1 MTTTSTERSPVAA
14 ILALGLTQIIGYGTL
29 YYSFSIL
36 APDMARDLDWS
47 SEWIF
52 GALSVALLIGGLAAP
67 TMGRWIDRFGAG
79 RVMTA
84 GSAIAAAAL
93 AACAFAPGKIAFVAA
108 LIAIETA
115 SNLVQYGAAFAL
127 LVQIRPK
134 VAQRSITYLT
144 LIAGFASTIFWPIT
158 TAANAHMSWQD
169 VYLFFAAINLLVCL
183 PIHAWLS
190 RSVSET
196 RKREKNEAAK
206 HVEPSLP
213 PSVRRPAF
221 ILMVMGF
228 ALESFVNAAL
238 LVHMVPVLSGLGL
251 GALSVMVGT
260 LFGPSQVLSRFIN
273 MVFGGALSQLTLA
286 LISAVLLPAALV
298 TLIVTAPSVPG
309 ALVFAVVFGLGSGLS
324 SIVQGTLPLAL
335 FGSEGYG
342 RRQGQVLSIRLVI
355 SSTAPFVLALMM
367 ENIGVS
373 WSLAVAAVVGAI
385 AVLAFVAIGRLA
397 QLLDRSHLTTPGGD
411 ALPVDVVT
419 LRQRIANRLPDF
431 EAARAKTTRVTD
443 AAER

>member
-1 MTTTSTERSPVAA
+1 MTSISTERPPVAA
-14 ILALGLTQIIGYGTL
+14 ILALGLTQIIGYGSL

-36 APDMARDLDWS
+36 APGMARDLNWS

-52 GALSVALLIGGLAAP
+52 GALSAALLIGGLAAP
-67 TMGRWIDRFGAG
+67 TMGKWIDRFGAG
-79 RVMTA
+79 RIMTA

-93 AACAFAPGKIAFVAA
+93 VACAFAPGKIAFVVA
-108 LIAIETA
+108 LIALETA

-158 TAANAHMSWQD
+158 TALNAHMSWQN
-169 VYLFFAAINLLVCL
+169 VYLVFAALNVAVCL

-190 RSVSET
+190 SSVTKSRNGKAGEP
-196 RKREKNEAAK
+196 AK
-206 HVEPSLP
+206 HVEPSLA
-213 PSVRRPAF
+213 PSIRTPAF
-221 ILMVMGF
+221 VLMVTGF

-238 LVHMVPVLSGLGL
+238 LVHMVPVLTGLGL
-251 GALSVMVGT
+251 GAMAVMVGT

-273 MVFGGALSQLTLA
+273 MVFGGGLSQLTLA
-286 LISAVLLPAALV
+286 LISAVLLPAALAI
-298 TLIVTAPSVPG
+298 LIVTAPSVPG

-342 RRQGQVLSIRLVI
+342 KRQGQVLAIRLIV

-367 ENIGVS
+367 ENVGVS
-373 WSLAVAAVVGAI
+373 WSLTVAAIVGAI
-385 AVLAFVAIGRLA
+385 AVVAFIAIGRLA
-397 QLLDRSHLTTPGGD
+397 HLLDRSHNSLGH
-411 ALPVDVVT
+411 
-419 LRQRIANRLPDF
+419 
-431 EAARAKTTRVTD
+431 
-443 AAER
+443 AET

>member
-1 MTTTSTERSPVAA
+1 MNGHKVPASA
-14 ILALGLTQIIGYGTL
+14 ILALGLTQIIGYGSL

-36 APDMARDLDWS
+36 APAMARDLNWS

-52 GALSVALLIGGLAAP
+52 GALSAALLIGGLAAP
-67 TMGRWIDRFGAG
+67 TMGKWIDRFGAG
-79 RVMTA
+79 RVMTG

-93 AACAFAPGKIAFVAA
+93 VACALSTGKVAFIVS
-108 LIAIETA
+108 LIAIETG

-127 LVQIRPK
+127 LVQIKPQ

-158 TAANAHMSWQD
+158 TALHQHMSWQQ
-169 VYLFFAAINLLVCL
+169 VYLVFAALNLLVCL

-190 RSVSET
+190 FNVTKS
-196 RKREKNEAAK
+196 RKQMSGEPPK

-213 PSVRRPAF
+213 PSIQTFAF
-221 ILMVMGF
+221 VLMVAGF

-251 GALSVMVGT
+251 GAMAVMVGT
-260 LFGPSQVLSRFIN
+260 LFGPAQVLSRFTN
-273 MVFGGALSQLTLA
+273 MVFGGGLSQLTLA

-298 TLIVTAPSVPG
+298 ILIATAPSVPG

-335 FGSEGYG
+335 FGSQGYG
-342 RRQGQVLSIRLVI
+342 QRQGQVLAIRLVI
-355 SSTAPFVLALMM
+355 SSTAPFILAFMM

-373 WSLAVAAVVGAI
+373 WSLTVAAVVGAI
-385 AVLAFVAIGRLA
+385 AVLAFIAIGRLA
-397 QLLDRSHLTTPGGD
+397 NLLDRRHH
-411 ALPVDVVT
+411 T
-419 LRQRIANRLPDF
+419 LG
-431 EAARAKTTRVTD
+431 RAET
-443 AAER
+443 

>member
-1 MTTTSTERSPVAA
+1 MTTTIAERPPVAA
-14 ILALGLTQIIGYGTL
+14 ILALGLTQIIGYGSL

-36 APDMARDLDWS
+36 APAMARDLNWS

-52 GALSVALLIGGLAAP
+52 GALSAALLIGGLAAP
-67 TMGRWIDRFGAG
+67 TMGKWIDRFGAG

-93 AACAFAPGKIAFVAA
+93 AACAFSSGKVAFVVA

-158 TAANAHMSWQD
+158 TALHAHMSWQA
-169 VYLFFAAINLLVCL
+169 VYLVYAAINIAVCL

-190 RSVSET
+190 FSVSRS
-196 RKREKNEAAK
+196 RKEASGGPAK

-213 PSVRRPAF
+213 PSIRTAAF
-221 ILMVMGF
+221 VLMVTGF

-251 GALSVMVGT
+251 GAMAVMVGT
-260 LFGPSQVLSRFIN
+260 LFGPSQVLSRFTN
-273 MVFGGALSQLTLA
+273 MVFGSGLSQLTLA

-298 TLIVTAPSVPG
+298 ILIVTAPSVPG

-342 RRQGQVLSIRLVI
+342 KRQGQVLAIRLVI
-355 SSTAPFVLALMM
+355 SSTAPFVLAFMM
-367 ENIGVS
+367 ENIGVP
-373 WSLAVAAVVGAI
+373 WSLTVAAAVGAI
-385 AVLAFVAIGRLA
+385 AVLAFIAIGRLA
-397 QLLDRSHLTTPGGD
+397 QLLDRSHH
-411 ALPVDVVT
+411 ALG
-419 LRQRIANRLPDF
+419 
-431 EAARAKTTRVTD
+431 RAET
-443 AAER
+443 

>member
-1 MTTTSTERSPVAA
+1 MSDHKVPVAA
-14 ILALGLTQIIGYGTL
+14 ILTLGLTQIIGYGSL

-36 APDMARDLDWS
+36 APAMARDLNWS

-52 GALSVALLIGGLAAP
+52 GALSAALLIGGLTAP

-79 RVMTA
+79 RVMTG

-93 AACAFAPGKIAFVAA
+93 VACALSSGKVAFVIS

-127 LVQIRPK
+127 LVQIKPQ

-158 TAANAHMSWQD
+158 TALHEHMSWQQ
-169 VYLFFAAINLLVCL
+169 VYLVFAALNLLVCL

-190 RSVSET
+190 SNVT
-196 RKREKNEAAK
+196 KNRKQASGEPAP

-213 PSVRRPAF
+213 PSIRTSAF
-221 ILMVMGF
+221 VLMVAGF

-251 GALSVMVGT
+251 GAMAVMVGT
-260 LFGPSQVLSRFIN
+260 LFGPAQVLSRFTN
-273 MVFGGALSQLTLA
+273 MVFGGGLSQLTLA

-298 TLIVTAPSVPG
+298 ILIATAPSVPG

-335 FGSEGYG
+335 FGSQGYG
-342 RRQGQVLSIRLVI
+342 QRQGQVLAIRLVI
-355 SSTAPFVLALMM
+355 SSTAPFVLAFMM
-367 ENIGVS
+367 ENIGVP
-373 WSLAVAAVVGAI
+373 WSLSVAAVIGAI
-385 AVLAFVAIGRLA
+385 AVVAFMAIGRLA
-397 QLLDRSHLTTPGGD
+397 HLPDRSHHNLG
-411 ALPVDVVT
+411 
-419 LRQRIANRLPDF
+419 
-431 EAARAKTTRVTD
+431 RAET
-443 AAER
+443 

>member
-1 MTTTSTERSPVAA
+1 MTTTSTDRPPVAA
-14 ILALGLTQIIGYGTL
+14 ILTLGLTQIIGYGTL

-36 APDMARDLDWS
+36 APAMARDLNWS

-52 GALSVALLIGGLAAP
+52 GALSAALLIGGLAAP
-67 TMGRWIDRFGAG
+67 TMGKWIDRFGAG

-84 GSAIAAAAL
+84 GSAIAATAL
-93 AACAFAPGKIAFVAA
+93 VACAFSSGKIAFVVA

-127 LVQIRPK
+127 LVQIRPT

-158 TAANAHMSWQD
+158 TALHAHVSWQT
-169 VYLFFAAINLLVCL
+169 VYLVFAVLNVAVCL

-190 RSVSET
+190 FGIARSRKQASGKST
-196 RKREKNEAAK
+196 R

-213 PSVRRPAF
+213 PSIRAPAF
-221 ILMVMGF
+221 ILMVTGF

-251 GALSVMVGT
+251 GAMAVMVGT
-260 LFGPSQVLSRFIN
+260 LFGPSQVLSRFTN
-273 MVFGGALSQLTLA
+273 MVFGGGLSQLTLA
-286 LISAVLLPAALV
+286 IISAVLLPTALV
-298 TLIVTAPSVPG
+298 ILIATAPSVPG
-309 ALVFAVVFGLGSGLS
+309 ALVFAIVFGLASGLS

-342 RRQGQVLSIRLVI
+342 KRQGQVLAIRLVI
-355 SSTAPFVLALMM
+355 SSMAPFVLAFLI

-373 WSLAVAAVVGAI
+373 WSLTVAAIVGAI
-385 AVLAFVAIGRLA
+385 AVVAFIAIGRLA
-397 QLLDRSHLTTPGGD
+397 HLVDRSHH
-411 ALPVDVVT
+411 T
-419 LRQRIANRLPDF
+419 LG
-431 EAARAKTTRVTD
+431 RAET
-443 AAER
+443 

>member
-1 MTTTSTERSPVAA
+1 MTTTSTERPPVAA
-14 ILALGLTQIIGYGTL
+14 ILALGLTQVIGYGTL

-36 APDMARDLDWS
+36 APAMARDLNWS

-52 GALSVALLIGGLAAP
+52 GALSAALLIGGLAAP
-67 TMGRWIDRFGAG
+67 TMGKWIDRFGAG
-79 RVMTA
+79 RVMTG

-93 AACAFAPGKIAFVAA
+93 IACAFSSGKIAFVAA

-144 LIAGFASTIFWPIT
+144 LIAGFASTILWPIT
-158 TAANAHMSWQD
+158 AALHAHMSWQA
-169 VYLFFAAINLLVCL
+169 VYLVFAALNIAVCL

-190 RSVSET
+190 FSVTKS
-196 RKREKNEAAK
+196 RKNESGEPAK

-213 PSVRRPAF
+213 PSIRTPAF
-221 ILMVMGF
+221 VLMVTGF

-251 GALSVMVGT
+251 GAMAVMVGT
-260 LFGPSQVLSRFIN
+260 LFGPSQVLSRFTN
-273 MVFGGALSQLTLA
+273 MVFGGGLSQLTLA
-286 LISAVLLPAALV
+286 LISAVLLPAALAI
-298 TLIVTAPSVPG
+298 LILTAPSVPG

-342 RRQGQVLSIRLVI
+342 RRQGQVLAIRLVV
-355 SSTAPFVLALMM
+355 SSTAPFVLAFMM
-367 ENIGVS
+367 ENIGVP
-373 WSLAVAAVVGAI
+373 WSLTVAAIVGAI
-385 AVLAFVAIGRLA
+385 AVLSFGAISRLA
-397 QLLDRSHLTTPGGD
+397 HLLDRSHHTFG
-411 ALPVDVVT
+411 
-419 LRQRIANRLPDF
+419 
-431 EAARAKTTRVTD
+431 RAET
-443 AAER
+443 

>member
-1 MTTTSTERSPVAA
+1 MTTSTERSPVAA

-52 GALSVALLIGGLAAP
+52 GALSISLLIGGLAAP
-67 TMGRWIDRFGAG
+67 TMDRWIDRFGAG

-84 GSAIAAAAL
+84 GSAVAATAL
-93 AACAFAPGKIAFVAA
+93 AACAFAPGRIGFVAA

-127 LVQIRPK
+127 LVQIRPQG
-134 VAQRSITYLT
+134 AQRSITYLT

-158 TAANAHMSWQD
+158 TALNAHMPWQD
-169 VYLFFAAINLLVCL
+169 VYLTFAALNLLVCL

-190 RSVSET
+190 RHASTT
-196 RKREKNEAAK
+196 RQREKNEATR
-206 HVEPSLP
+206 HVAPRLP
-213 PSVRRPAF
+213 PSARRPAF

-228 ALESFVNAAL
+228 ALGSFVNAAL

-251 GALSVMVGT
+251 GAMAVMVGT

-273 MVFGGALSQLTLA
+273 MVLGGGLSQLTLA
-286 LISAVLLPAALV
+286 LISAVLLPTALV
-298 TLIVTAPSVPG
+298 ILIVTSPSMPG
-309 ALVFAVVFGLGSGLS
+309 ALVFAVVFGLGSGLN
-324 SIVQGTLPLAL
+324 SIVQGTLPLTL
-335 FGSEGYG
+335 FGSDGYG

-355 SSTAPFVLALMM
+355 SSTAPFVLAFMM
-367 ENIGVS
+367 ENIGVA
-373 WSLAVAAVVGAI
+373 WALAVAAVVGAV
-385 AVLAFVAIGRLA
+385 AVLAFAAIGRLG
-397 QLLDRSHLTTPGGD
+397 Q
-411 ALPVDVVT
+411 
-419 LRQRIANRLPDF
+419 LPDRPNHTPLSGG
-431 EAARAKTTRVTD
+431 EPRMDVATLPQKI
-443 AAER
+443 AER

>member
-1 MTTTSTERSPVAA
+1 MTTTSTERPPAAA

-36 APDMARDLDWS
+36 APDMARGLDWS

-52 GALSVALLIGGLAAP
+52 GALSAALLIGGLAAP
-67 TMGRWIDRFGAG
+67 TMGKWIDRFGAG
-79 RVMTA
+79 RIMTT

-93 AACAFAPGKIAFVAA
+93 AACAFAPGKITFVAA

-127 LVQIRPK
+127 LVQIRPRI
-134 VAQRSITYLT
+134 AQRSITYLT

-158 TAANAHMSWQD
+158 TVLHEHMSWQS
-169 VYLFFAAINLLVCL
+169 VYLIFAALNLVVCL

-190 RSVSET
+190 RSVSKT
-196 RKREKNEAAK
+196 RKREVGEAAK
-206 HVEPSLP
+206 RVEPSLQ
-213 PSVRRPAF
+213 PSVRTPAF
-221 ILMVMGF
+221 ILMVTGF

-238 LVHMVPVLSGLGL
+238 LVHMVPVMSALGL
-251 GALSVMVGT
+251 GAMAVIVGT

-273 MVFGGALSQLTLA
+273 MVFGGGLSQLTLA

-298 TLIVTAPSVPG
+298 ILITTAPSVPG
-309 ALVFAVVFGLGSGLS
+309 ALVFAIVFGLGSGLS

-342 RRQGQVLSIRLVI
+342 KRQGQVLSVRLAI
-355 SSTAPFVLALMM
+355 SSTAPFALALMM
-367 ENIGVS
+367 ENIGVI
-373 WSLAVAAVVGAI
+373 WSLSVAALLGTLAVGA
-385 AVLAFVAIGRLA
+385 FFAIMRLI
-397 QLLDRSHLTTPGGD
+397 HL
-411 ALPVDVVT
+411 
-419 LRQRIANRLPDF
+419 F
-431 EAARAKTTRVTD
+431 ARPRPIPSGQ
-443 AAER
+443 

>member
-1 MTTTSTERSPVAA
+1 MTTISTERPPVAA

-36 APDMARDLDWS
+36 APDMARDLNWS

-52 GALSVALLIGGLAAP
+52 GALSAALLIGGLAAP
-67 TMGRWIDRFGAG
+67 TIGKWIDRFGAG
-79 RVMTA
+79 RIMTA
-84 GSAIAAAAL
+84 GSAIAAVAL
-93 AACAFAPGKIAFVAA
+93 VACAFAPGKIAFVAA

-127 LVQIRPK
+127 LVQLRPG

-158 TAANAHMSWQD
+158 TALHAQMSWQS
-169 VYLFFAAINLLVCL
+169 VYLLFAALNLVICL

-190 RSVSET
+190 RSAREA
-196 RKREKNEAAK
+196 RKREVDEATK
-206 HVEPSLP
+206 HIEPCLQT
-213 PSVRRPAF
+213 SVRTPAF
-221 ILMVMGF
+221 ILMVTGF

-251 GALSVMVGT
+251 GAMAVLVGT

-273 MVFGGALSQLTLA
+273 MVFGGSLSQLTLA

-298 TLIVTAPSVPG
+298 ILVVTAPLVPG

-342 RRQGQVLSIRLVI
+342 QRQGQAMAVRLVI
-355 SSTAPFVLALMM
+355 SSTAPFALAFMM
-367 ENIGVS
+367 GNIGVS
-373 WSLAVAAVVGAI
+373 WSLSVAAVLGGVAVAAFFGIMRLMRGFVQREP
-385 AVLAFVAIGRLA
+385 VLSG
-397 QLLDRSHLTTPGGD
+397 P
-411 ALPVDVVT
+411 
-419 LRQRIANRLPDF
+419 
-431 EAARAKTTRVTD
+431 
-443 AAER
+443 

>member
-1 MTTTSTERSPVAA
+1 MTTIRTDRPPVAA

-36 APDMARDLDWS
+36 APGMARDLNWS

-52 GALSVALLIGGLAAP
+52 GSLSAALLIGGLAAP
-67 TMGRWIDRFGAG
+67 TMGKWIDRFGAG
-79 RVMTA
+79 RVMTG

-93 AACAFAPGKIAFVAA
+93 VACAFAPGKIAFVAA

-127 LVQIRPK
+127 LVQINPK

-158 TAANAHMSWQD
+158 TALNAHMAWQN
-169 VYLFFAAINLLVCL
+169 VYLVFAVLNVAVCL

-190 RSVSET
+190 SSVSRS
-196 RKREKNEAAK
+196 RKDSSGEPAK
-206 HVEPSLP
+206 HVAPSLA
-213 PSVRRPAF
+213 PSIRAPAF
-221 ILMVMGF
+221 MLMVTGF
-228 ALESFVNAAL
+228 ALESFVNATL

-251 GALSVMVGT
+251 GAMAVMVGT

-273 MVFGGALSQLTLA
+273 MIFGGGLSQLVLA

-298 TLIVTAPSVPG
+298 ILIVTAPSVPG
-309 ALVFAVVFGLGSGLS
+309 ALLFAVVFGLGSGLS

-342 RRQGQVLSIRLVI
+342 RRQGQVLAIRLVV
-355 SSTAPFVLALMM
+355 SSTAPFVLAFLM

-373 WSLAVAAVVGAI
+373 WSLAIAAAVGNI
-385 AVLAFVAIGRLA
+385 AVLAFIAIARLNLARRPHHALGRA
-397 QLLDRSHLTTPGGD
+397 GS
-411 ALPVDVVT
+411 
-419 LRQRIANRLPDF
+419 
-431 EAARAKTTRVTD
+431 
-443 AAER
+443 

>member
-1 MTTTSTERSPVAA
+1 MTTTIAERPPVAA
-14 ILALGLTQIIGYGTL
+14 ILALGLTQIIGYGSL

-36 APDMARDLDWS
+36 APSMARDLNWS

-52 GALSVALLIGGLAAP
+52 GALSAALLIGGLAAP
-67 TMGRWIDRFGAG
+67 TMGKWIDRLGAG
-79 RVMTA
+79 RVMTG

-93 AACAFAPGKIAFVAA
+93 VACALSSGKVAFVAA

-158 TAANAHMSWQD
+158 TALHAHLSWQA
-169 VYLFFAAINLLVCL
+169 VYLVFAALNIAVCL

-190 RSVSET
+190 FSVSKS
-196 RKREKNEAAK
+196 RNQASGGPAR
-206 HVEPSLP
+206 HVEPSLA
-213 PSVRRPAF
+213 PSIRTPAF
-221 ILMVMGF
+221 VMMVTGF

-251 GALSVMVGT
+251 GAMAVMVGT
-260 LFGPSQVLSRFIN
+260 LFGPSQVLSRFTN
-273 MVFGGALSQLTLA
+273 MLFGGGLSQLTLA

-298 TLIVTAPSVPG
+298 ILIVTAPSVPG

-342 RRQGQVLSIRLVI
+342 RRQGQVLAIRLVI
-355 SSTAPFVLALMM
+355 SSTAPFILAFLM

-373 WSLAVAAVVGAI
+373 WSLTVAAIVGAV
-385 AVLAFVAIGRLA
+385 AVLAFIAIGRLA
-397 QLLDRSHLTTPGGD
+397 LGRSHH
-411 ALPVDVVT
+411 T
-419 LRQRIANRLPDF
+419 LG
-431 EAARAKTTRVTD
+431 RAET
-443 AAER
+443 

>member
-1 MTTTSTERSPVAA
+1 MTMISTERPPVAA
-14 ILALGLTQIIGYGTL
+14 ILALGLTQIIGYGSL

-36 APDMARDLDWS
+36 APGIARDLKWS
-47 SEWIF
+47 SKWIF
-52 GALSVALLIGGLAAP
+52 GALSAGLLIGGLAAP
-67 TMGRWIDRFGAG
+67 AMGKWIDRFGAG

-93 AACAFAPGKIAFVAA
+93 VACAFASGKIAFVAA
-108 LIAIETA
+108 LIALETA

-158 TAANAHMSWQD
+158 TALNAHMSWQN
-169 VYLFFAAINLLVCL
+169 VYLVFAALNVAVCL

-190 RSVSET
+190 SSVTRS
-196 RKREKNEAAK
+196 RKRASAEPAK
-206 HVEPSLP
+206 HVEPSLS
-213 PSVRRPAF
+213 PSIRSPAF
-221 ILMVMGF
+221 MLMVTGF

-251 GALSVMVGT
+251 GAMALMVGT

-273 MVFGGALSQLTLA
+273 MVFGGGLPQLVLA

-298 TLIVTAPSVPG
+298 ILIVTAPSVPG

-342 RRQGQVLSIRLVI
+342 QRQGQVLAIRLVV
-355 SSTAPFVLALMM
+355 SSTAPFILAFLMT
-367 ENIGVS
+367 NVGVF
-373 WSLAVAAVVGAI
+373 WSLTVAATVGAI
-385 AVLAFVAIGRLA
+385 AVFAFVAISRLA
-397 QLLDRSHLTTPGGD
+397 HLPDPSHL
-411 ALPVDVVT
+411 AL
-419 LRQRIANRLPDF
+419 NR
-431 EAARAKTTRVTD
+431 
-443 AAER
+443 AET

>member
-1 MTTTSTERSPVAA
+1 MNGHKVPVSA
-14 ILALGLTQIIGYGTL
+14 ILALGLTQIIGYGSL

-36 APDMARDLDWS
+36 APAMARDLNWS

-52 GALSVALLIGGLAAP
+52 GALSAALLIGGLAAP
-67 TMGRWIDRFGAG
+67 TMGKWIDRFGAG
-79 RVMTA
+79 RVMTG
-84 GSAIAAAAL
+84 GSAIAALAL
-93 AACAFAPGKIAFVAA
+93 MACALSSGKVTFVIS

-127 LVQIRPK
+127 LVQIKPQ

-144 LIAGFASTIFWPIT
+144 LIAGFASTLFWPIT
-158 TAANAHMSWQD
+158 TALHAHMSWQQ
-169 VYLFFAAINLLVCL
+169 VYLVFAALNLLLCL

-190 RSVSET
+190 FSVAKS
-196 RKREKNEAAK
+196 RKQASGEPPK

-213 PSVRRPAF
+213 QSIRTLAF

-251 GALSVMVGT
+251 GAMAVMVGT
-260 LFGPSQVLSRFIN
+260 LFGPAQVLSRFTN
-273 MVFGGALSQLTLA
+273 MVFGGGLSQLTLA

-298 TLIVTAPSVPG
+298 ILIATAPSVPG

-335 FGSEGYG
+335 FGSQGYG
-342 RRQGQVLSIRLVI
+342 QRQGQVLAIRLVI
-355 SSTAPFVLALMM
+355 SSTAPFVLAFMM

-373 WSLAVAAVVGAI
+373 WSLTVAAIVGAI
-385 AVLAFVAIGRLA
+385 AILAFIAIGRLA
-397 QLLDRSHLTTPGGD
+397 YSLNRSH
-411 ALPVDVVT
+411 
-419 LRQRIANRLPDF
+419 RILG
-431 EAARAKTTRVTD
+431 RAET
-443 AAER
+443 